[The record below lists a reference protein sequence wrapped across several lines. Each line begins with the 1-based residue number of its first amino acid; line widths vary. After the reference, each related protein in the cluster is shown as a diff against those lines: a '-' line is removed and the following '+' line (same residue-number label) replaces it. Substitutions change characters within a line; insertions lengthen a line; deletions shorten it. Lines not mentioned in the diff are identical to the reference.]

1 MAEIPYS
8 VSGTF
13 SELTALDAED
23 AAYLT
28 GASKVIVED
37 ARPLD
42 DLVVNAPLKDLASVV
57 FAGGVKDEAANL
69 LNGGAASAQL
79 MTALGKHVAANITVT
94 STDVLTS
101 AQVSTLQTAMGA
113 YSSLTATVGGLAS
126 DLAALREDVN
136 GYATLTISVTDAEAA
151 PVICV

>member
-1 MAEIPYS
+1 MTVKVGGVEVADFPYS

-13 SELTALDAED
+13 SELTALD

-79 MTALGKHVAANITVT
+79 TTALGKHAGGKYHCHFNGRAHV
-94 STDVLTS
+94 
-101 AQVSTLQTAMGA
+101 G
-113 YSSLTATVGGLAS
+113 SSEHTPDCDGRLFQLDCHGRRARVGSRGPEGR
-126 DLAALREDVN
+126 RERIRHPHN
-136 GYATLTISVTDAEAA
+136 
-151 PVICV
+151 